1 MVRWTRALGLA
12 AGILAGCG
20 DDGPS
25 ATTDTVSNLDVAT
38 DAEASD
44 VSGPDADALNA
55 AADAALP
62 PADTAASSDV
72 SLAPDVGPITCPE
85 VPAEGAAVTFTQV
98 PRTFPPPA
106 LIGNIGGASD
116 PVGAWKLQDLTFFQP
131 GTFVDWVEVTFS
143 NAGDTSGNAV
153 LEAGGVFGVHLLLDL
168 SLRVVVGENVGE
180 DTASAT
186 IELGGPVNIAEGA
199 LHGDFTRC
207 GTGVAETGVVPDRL
221 AFDHD
226 GTRLR
231 LAVELSKDAI
241 IGLLPPDQQENA
253 AFVVTGPLTVVARF
267 SR

>member
-1 MVRWTRALGLA
+1 MERWRWASGLLA
-12 AGILAGCG
+12 VVLAGCG
-20 DDGPS
+20 DDGAETPTDS
-25 ATTDTVSNLDVAT
+25 ASGRDGISDVAAAPDLAPQP
-38 DAEASD
+38 DAAPDLASD
-44 VSGPDADALNA
+44 T
-55 AADAALP
+55 P
-62 PADTAASSDV
+62 PVAQDV
-72 SLAPDVGPITCPE
+72 SLAPDVGPITCPD
-85 VPAEGAAVTFTQV
+85 VPAAGDPVNFTQV
-98 PRTFPPPA
+98 PRTFPPPT
-106 LIGNIGGASD
+106 LIGNVGGAGD
-116 PVGAWKLQDLTFFQP
+116 PLGAWKLQDLTFFQP

-153 LEAGGVFGVHLLLDL
+153 LEAGGVFGVHLFLDL

-199 LHGDFTRC
+199 FHGDFTRC
-207 GTGVAETGVVPDRL
+207 GAGVAETGVVPDRL

-226 GTRLR
+226 GARLR
-231 LAVELSKDAI
+231 LAVELSKEAI